1 MACQRTAGA
10 GSCCIE
16 PVTRFPSAALILGQ
30 TPPPGSHLVYA
41 ETQGS
46 YVQHLKHHI
55 SAWYVLIPACRL
67 AIVLVLA
74 IAAHPEDSLL
84 GSVLQIIVVTTSIQ
98 IGYVVGLFAP
108 CFVAG
113 CNIYAAAAIAMS
125 ADLISISL
133 AL

>member
-1 MACQRTAGA
+1 MFWA
-10 GSCCIE
+10 SI
-16 PVTRFPSAALILGQ
+16 FPDEVPEWVFWSLGPSVFGMILG
-30 TPPPGSHLVYA
+30 HFC
-41 ETQGS
+41 
-46 YVQHLKHHI
+46 K
-55 SAWYVLIPACRL
+55 WYVLIPACGL